1 MCLFL
6 LSEIPSGSA
15 QLDIHRGASLDFAM
29 DRIVTYN
36 RAAHAVGVSALRAA
50 FRRYVFY
57 YGTAGKGD
65 SAVKAAHAWAAKAAA
80 KVKARKERSAFHE
93 TEVHFGKLAATRARR
108 QMEGNKILNLF
119 DPGMRFDAFQNDPDG
134 QMMDMYYG
142 QAGNDHLRRDPVI
155 GEFVHRA
162 MGYVGNYGD
171 HRTGRDAWFATF
183 NPGQEL
189 AWAGGPVAEG
199 WNRNQLING
208 TSGTVEISRIIRWG
222 IRTYGGTL
230 KYEGKQV
237 YYSQVFDPK
246 TYKGDT
252 EQEALSLF
260 PYFKPGYSSVEF
272 DAGTLV
278 FLWNGRE
285 TVPTHCHFLGNWGFP
300 QNETLRIFSVKHE
313 RAQNFGNF
321 HDFSAKKP
329 KDIGALQHSALN
341 KMLRIDSYLQQQGAS
356 INKELWD
363 NFQSKP
369 AELMHMSDE
378 HVIDALQKC
387 NMFTKV

>member
-142 QAGNDHLRRDPVI
+142 QAGNDLYLRRDPVI

-199 WNRNQLING
+199 WNRNQLLNG
-208 TSGTVEISRIIRWG
+208 TSGAIAFNTNVITFAVTGSLTSGQTFILFD
-222 IRTYGGTL
+222 GTNNHQFTGL
-230 KYEGKQV
+230 AVDGSNKITSG
-237 YYSQVFDPK
+237 
-246 TYKGDT
+246 
-252 EQEALSLF
+252 LSFTGL
-260 PYFKPGYSSVEF
+260 S
-272 DAGTLV
+272 
-278 FLWNGRE
+278 
-285 TVPTHCHFLGNWGFP
+285 
-300 QNETLRIFSVKHE
+300 
-313 RAQNFGNF
+313 
-321 HDFSAKKP
+321 
-329 KDIGALQHSALN
+329 GAFQTN
-341 KMLRIDSYLQQQGAS
+341 SYLTLAGGDIVLNAVP
-356 INKELWD
+356 E
-363 NFQSKP
+363 P
-369 AELMHMSDE
+369 APWLLLAFSLTTVM
-378 HVIDALQKC
+378 VFRRRRA
-387 NMFTKV
+387 